1 MKNLTNETF
10 IGKAKEIHGDKY
22 NYSKVEYVNSSTK
35 VCIIC
40 YKHREFLQKPNN
52 HLNGQGCPLCGLN
65 SRAQKR
71 TYTKETFVNKAKV
84 IHDDKYDYSNSI
96 YKGSYEKTCI
106 ICKVHGKFWQTP
118 HNHLKG
124 QGCPQCALD
133 NSPLLSTIEK
143 FTEKARLIHGYK
155 YDYTL
160 SKYVGSKKKT
170 DIICP
175 IHGMFSQTPNDHL
188 QGCGCPKCGK
198 ENSIV
203 INSSNTDEFIEK
215 AKQVFGD
222 NYDYSKVLYNKSK
235 EKVCVVCPTHGD
247 FYTTPSNH
255 LSGYGCPKCGNTIS
269 KVENEIFNICKSICN
284 DTIQSDRT
292 VIKPLELDIYTPSK
306 HLAIE
311 YDGLRWHSEQFK
323 ENAETYHLEKTNLC
337 KDKGIRLI
345 HVFEDEW
352 IEKKE
357 IVKSILNNILGNNMY
372 RIFARKCTINE
383 ISIEE
388 AKIFLKE
395 NSIEFNITEVKY
407 NIGLFYKNELVLVM
421 TFGEINDGT
430 TVLQSY
436 CNKLDTIVVG
446 GASKLL
452 QYFIRREKPNEI
464 STVVDK
470 RWSNGDLFK
479 KLGFN
484 MVKENEP
491 SYYYVV
497 DTHRENKAKYENYG
511 DNSISNQVLNE
522 RGLYRIYDCG
532 TMEFELKLNSMAL
545 LR

>member
-1 MKNLTNETF
+1 M
-10 IGKAKEIHGDKY
+10 
-22 NYSKVEYVNSSTK
+22 
-35 VCIIC
+35 
-40 YKHREFLQKPNN
+40 
-52 HLNGQGCPLCGLN
+52 
-65 SRAQKR
+65 
-71 TYTKETFVNKAKV
+71 
-84 IHDDKYDYSNSI
+84 
-96 YKGSYEKTCI
+96 
-106 ICKVHGKFWQTP
+106 
-118 HNHLKG
+118 
-124 QGCPQCALD
+124 
-133 NSPLLSTIEK
+133 
-143 FTEKARLIHGYK
+143 
-155 YDYTL
+155 
-160 SKYVGSKKKT
+160 
-170 DIICP
+170 
-175 IHGMFSQTPNDHL
+175 
-188 QGCGCPKCGK
+188 
-198 ENSIV
+198 
-203 INSSNTDEFIEK
+203 
-215 AKQVFGD
+215 
-222 NYDYSKVLYNKSK
+222 
-235 EKVCVVCPTHGD
+235 
-247 FYTTPSNH
+247 
-255 LSGYGCPKCGNTIS
+255 
-269 KVENEIFNICKSICN
+269 ENEIFNICKSICN

-407 NIGLFYKNELVLVM
+407 NIGLFYKNELVSVM
-421 TFGEINDGT
+421 TFGEINDGA

-452 QYFIRREKPNEI
+452 QYFIRIEKPNEI